1 MSKLDKNWMK
11 RGGNIDNYQGKISLS
26 VLLIFY
32 QYITYIHGDGKT
44 PKDNIE

>member
-11 RGGNIDNYQGKISLS
+11 KGGNIGNYAGKMSLW

-32 QYITYIHGDGKT
+32 QY
-44 PKDNIE
+44 NSFCL